1 MTYAIFT
8 ANLRNMREMRREL
21 KKIEDELEVIL
32 YDMTG
37 VKGIRYDNTP
47 VSFNPSLSALKQLEG
62 IERYDELL
70 RERNYLQTAIAQTEE
85 CMEGMPTRLKSM
97 LIDLYVHGLTYKKAG
112 EKYGYSDYGL
122 WSYVKRET
130 EKHL

>member
-37 VKGIRYDNTP
+37 VKGVRYDNTP
-47 VSFNPSLSALKQLEG
+47 GTFNPRLHDLKRLED
-62 IERYDELL
+62 IDKYDDKL
-70 RERNYLQTAIAQTEE
+70 REYNYLLITINETEE
-85 CMEGMPTRLKSM
+85 ILKRMPARLKPI
-97 LIDLYVHGLTYKKAG
+97 LNDIYVKGMTYRNAG
-112 EKYGYSDYGL
+112 EKYGYSDHGL
-122 WSYVKRET
+122 WEYLKRET
-130 EKHL
+130 ERFL